1 MKKNI
6 IYTVLAIILVAMAY
20 VGALAYEEAID
31 YEKHTTE
38 LVSYQNAGQQAE
50 LKLES
55 IAKSLLGNF
64 FDDKIKINID
74 KVKAKQTLSMQN
86 AKRYTRYFI
95 YMLIVVLLSFFLIS
109 LRAFTFFGAFV
120 AIETLIFGLITPIL
134 MVTIH
139 KDIEYLGDIVLSFE
153 SKGVIGSIEK
163 LWESGDIV
171 VALVILIFSVI
182 VPVAKVLALLFV
194 SIFMKSQFASSVVK
208 FFKLIGK
215 WSMVDVFVV
224 AVFLVYLTANKGDVS
239 RAEIEVGLYFFLA
252 YVIVS
257 MIVSLTADKMLSR
270 FQNKKVTDEQQ

>member
-6 IYTVLAIILVAMAY
+6 IYAVLAIILVAMAY